1 VDLLKDLSCKDFVYG
16 VSFAI
21 FCLEYGLGVCGCAC
35 NHNTTYIYFLPEEI
49 DIEARDFEGG

>member
-1 VDLLKDLSCKDFVYG
+1 LLKDLSCKDFVYG